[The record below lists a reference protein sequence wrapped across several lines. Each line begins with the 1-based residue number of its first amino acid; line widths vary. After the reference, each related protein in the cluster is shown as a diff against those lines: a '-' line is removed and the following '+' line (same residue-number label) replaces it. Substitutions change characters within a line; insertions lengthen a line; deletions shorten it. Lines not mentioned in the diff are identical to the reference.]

1 MPDRAVLFVDGS
13 NWYHALKG
21 IGIAS
26 PGRLDYAKLSQKLVG
41 PRTWVATRYYIGQV
55 RQVGNRRLYR
65 DQRRFLAGLRNSDPR
80 ISTHLGRLEPRT
92 VENEGAREL
101 QQYLHALSVQID
113 RGVFHDL
120 LAIAARH
127 ASTQIMVEKAV
138 DVMLAVDLVTMAGR
152 DEFFSPFANQQPLR
166 LHIALVGDALE
177 ESVCPKPGVVPAHPV
192 VLSVG
197 ERGEGQEFVGE
208 IELRVILRNE
218 PVVEIER
225 LSIPHQREG
234 EKIKGVGV

>member
-1 MPDRAVLFVDGS
+1 MSDRAILFVDGS

-21 IGIAS
+21 IGVAS
-26 PGRLDYAKLSQKLVG
+26 PGRLDYARLSQKLVG

-101 QQYLHALSVQID
+101 QQYLHGLPVQID
-113 RGVFHDL
+113 RGVFHNL

-152 DEFFSPFANQQPLR
+152 DEFDAAYILSADGDYCPAVEAAARLGKHVYACSPAYGAALASVVKAFIRPPSHWFADCYL
-166 LHIALVGDALE
+166 
-177 ESVCPKPGVVPAHPV
+177 
-192 VLSVG
+192 
-197 ERGEGQEFVGE
+197 
-208 IELRVILRNE
+208 
-218 PVVEIER
+218 
-225 LSIPHQREG
+225 
-234 EKIKGVGV
+234 